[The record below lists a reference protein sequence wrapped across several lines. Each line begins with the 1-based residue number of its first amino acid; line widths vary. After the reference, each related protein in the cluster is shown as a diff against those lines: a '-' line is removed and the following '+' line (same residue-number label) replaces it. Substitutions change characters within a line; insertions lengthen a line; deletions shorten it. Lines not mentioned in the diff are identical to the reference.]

1 MANYGY
7 KKEEKEAEEAKIE
20 VVDAVPE
27 SDYVDPSIKKK
38 SEIIAK
44 EETKKA
50 QNQAAKVKNPPARSE
65 AKVAEHK
72 KENVEIAKAF
82 GGITSSRIK
91 TARG

>member
-7 KKEEKEAEEAKIE
+7 KKEEKAEEVKTE
-20 VVDAVPE
+20 VVETVPE

-50 QNQAAKVKNPPARSE
+50 QDQAAKVKNPPARSE